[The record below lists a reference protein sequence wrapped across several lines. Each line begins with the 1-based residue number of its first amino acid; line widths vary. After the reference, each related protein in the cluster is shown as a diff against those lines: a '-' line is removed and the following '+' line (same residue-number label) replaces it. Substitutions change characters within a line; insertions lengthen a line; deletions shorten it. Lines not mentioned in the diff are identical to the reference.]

1 MDMFSEAVKINGH
14 LIQAMMIC
22 QRQVW
27 HLSRSIS
34 SDPSNEHMV
43 LGRLI
48 DENSYTRER
57 HQVAFGDNKF
67 DFIQSEGDR
76 VIVCEVKKS
85 SRAEA
90 SARLQLAHYLYELEK
105 MGIEASGVLM
115 FPKEKKRVSIEL
127 TMETKNELDGIYK
140 EIKTLTELGNP
151 PPAKSGKYCPK
162 CSYAEYCWG

>member
-57 HQVAFGDNKF
+57 HQVVFGDNKF

-76 VIVCEVKKS
+76 VIVCEV
-85 SRAEA
+85 
-90 SARLQLAHYLYELEK
+90 
-105 MGIEASGVLM
+105 
-115 FPKEKKRVSIEL
+115 P
-127 TMETKNELDGIYK
+127 
-140 EIKTLTELGNP
+140 
-151 PPAKSGKYCPK
+151 
-162 CSYAEYCWG
+162 